1 MDETSSRKGHKAA
14 ELHFCVMI
22 TEKVHLTFAVENEM
36 KKGITA
42 NLIIHIGEQ
51 VDWFKPL

>member
-22 TEKVHLTFAVENEM
+22 AEKVYLTFAVENEM